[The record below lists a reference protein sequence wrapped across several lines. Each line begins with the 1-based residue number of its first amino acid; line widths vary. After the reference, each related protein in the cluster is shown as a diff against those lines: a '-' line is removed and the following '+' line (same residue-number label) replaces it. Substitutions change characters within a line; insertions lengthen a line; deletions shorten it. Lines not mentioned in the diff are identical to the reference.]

1 MFKFCITVARYD
13 VRTVVLEIDALDQSL
28 AEEEALKQAG
38 DYEFPSV
45 PHSEYEIY
53 EIHQIESLPSC

>member
-1 MFKFCITVARYD
+1 MPKFCITVARHD
-13 VRTVVLEIDALDQSL
+13 VRTVVLEIEALDRFL

-38 DYEFPSV
+38 DYEFPSA

-53 EIHQIESLPSC
+53 EIHRIESSSPC